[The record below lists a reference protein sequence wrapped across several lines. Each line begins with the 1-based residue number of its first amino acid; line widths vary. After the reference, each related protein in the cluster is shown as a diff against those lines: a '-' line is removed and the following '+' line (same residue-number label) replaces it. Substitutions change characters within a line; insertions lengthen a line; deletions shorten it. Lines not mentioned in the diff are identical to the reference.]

1 MFLFLVFL
9 STLITGCQLSSST
22 NEGIESN
29 TSANR
34 NQAQTKPI
42 PENLRF
48 TKDHIWIRV
57 EKDIATIGISDF
69 EQRRLGEVLELEL
82 PKVGEQLN
90 AGEGLAIVDAG
101 NNVFEVMSPIS
112 GVVTEVNSPL
122 ADDPTD
128 INADPYDKG
137 WFVRMRTQD
146 DKTLKRLMSLT
157 EYDHYI
163 RELSK

>member
-1 MFLFLVFL
+1 VNAGDAL
-9 STLITGCQLSSST
+9 
-22 NEGIESN
+22 
-29 TSANR
+29 
-34 NQAQTKPI
+34 
-42 PENLRF
+42 
-48 TKDHIWIRV
+48 
-57 EKDIATIGISDF
+57 ATIEAVNIVS
-69 EQRRLGEVLELEL
+69 EV
-82 PKVGEQLN
+82 
-90 AGEGLAIVDAG
+90 I
-101 NNVFEVMSPIS
+101 SPIS